1 MERNLHPSQLQHV
14 RIRKKTNNIW
24 YLVFKVVGRMQTFGK
39 NLKDPL
45 CLRSLVFAVRCCR
58 RYQLCLTIN
67 MIKHQHL
74 YLFVFSL
81 FVIV

>member
-39 NLKDPL
+39 N
-45 CLRSLVFAVRCCR
+45 
-58 RYQLCLTIN
+58 
-67 MIKHQHL
+67 
-74 YLFVFSL
+74 
-81 FVIV
+81 